1 MFPDEFHLTTLD
13 QLLSAISR
21 LNPHVNVKAIV
32 IGLMDRLSSYASR
45 ESESEPSN
53 DRQQTEQE
61 AVAKL
66 LEDLRISKETK
77 QKEAE
82 KKKAATKQSN
92 GERANGNNQEI
103 PKESNEEQPEQDTE
117 AKPTDANGD
126 HSPPKRH
133 RGIPDDIKLYEIFYG
148 QVTNLVNA
156 QRLHIQETIALLV
169 SLAKLAL

>member
-1 MFPDEFHLTTLD
+1 
-13 QLLSAISR
+13 
-21 LNPHVNVKAIV
+21 
-32 IGLMDRLSSYASR
+32 MDRLSSYASR
-45 ESESEPSN
+45 ESESEPAE

-82 KKKAATKQSN
+82 KKQAVTKQPNS
-92 GERANGNNQEI
+92 
-103 PKESNEEQPEQDTE
+103 EQ
-117 AKPTDANGD
+117 ANGD
-126 HSPPKRH
+126 TQLSAPQDSNDEQSQQVKEEAPADTNGDHNPPKKH
-133 RGIPDDIKLYEIFYG
+133 RGIPDNIKLYEIFYG

-156 QRLHIQETIALLV
+156 QRLHIQDTIALLV